1 MPSLDD
7 IPQTLLSEICLKNGS
22 EAKVPKKIS
31 DIGFVAAL
39 LCSIFGSIINGGAM
53 FVILRSSKFKKH
65 LTTPLLFF
73 QSLNDFGYC
82 SIFLALEA
90 FRWYQRENVCNMIS
104 EGFCNF
110 WPIFGFSMVGVSY
123 WNLSLISI
131 NRNLASRNRK
141 LGTYIL

>member
-1 MPSLDD
+1 MG
-7 IPQTLLSEICLKNGS
+7 CLR
-22 EAKVPKKIS
+22 KI
-31 DIGFVAAL
+31 
-39 LCSIFGSIINGGAM
+39 
-53 FVILRSSKFKKH
+53 
-65 LTTPLLFF
+65 T
-73 QSLNDFGYC
+73 LNDFGYC

-141 LGTYIL
+141 LGTYTLLYAQMKF